1 MASPKFFAGV
11 DWSEH
16 LNDLAVVDRSG
27 EVVASTRF
35 EATPTGARDALAV
48 LSGLR
53 SSHTFSRRSVP
64 VAIEASRGLLV
75 TALRRHGQTVIPIH
89 PSTVARYR
97 GRLNPGNRKKS
108 DAGDAALLANI
119 LRTDSHAHRPL
130 HTNSDDADA
139 VGALTRAQLRATR
152 TRQYHYLQLRSQLRA
167 VHPAAVTAW
176 AHLDGRLVRPEAREV
191 ITLAPTSGQ
200 AARLTRR
207 QIRAA
212 LERSGR
218 TRLLDSETD
227 RLFALFREPVLRN
240 HPAVEDALGQ
250 EVLTTLRFLGEAC
263 QSVAELTAAAGDLF
277 TQHPQSHIYQSFPGV
292 GLLTG
297 ARLLGELGDDP
308 TRFATAKGL
317 AAYAGARPFTWA
329 SGTSRTV
336 LHRRVAANKRL
347 AAYGHHWAF
356 TSLTKSPQCRAHYDK
371 RRAAGDRHNAALR
384 RLFGKLLASLHHC
397 LLHDELFDPEAA
409 WPRPPDPA

>member
-1 MASPKFFAGV
+1 MVSPKFFAGV

-27 EVVASTRF
+27 EVIASTRF
-35 EATPTGARDALAV
+35 EATPAGVRDALAV

-53 SSHTFSRRSVP
+53 TSHTFSRRSVP

-75 TALRRHGQTVIPIH
+75 NALRRHSQTVIPIH

-119 LRTDSHAHRPL
+119 LRTDGHAHRPL
-130 HTNSDDADA
+130 HTNSEEADA
-139 VGALTRAQLRATR
+139 VGALTRAQLRASR

-176 AHLDGRLVRPEAREV
+176 GHLDGRLVRPEAREV
-191 ITLAPTSGQ
+191 IALAPSSGQ

-212 LERSGR
+212 LDRAGR

-227 RLFALFREPVLRN
+227 RLFTLFREPVLRN
-240 HPAVEDALGQ
+240 PPAVEDALGQ
-250 EVLTTLRFLGEAC
+250 EVLATLRLLGEAC
-263 QSVAELTAAAGDLF
+263 LSVDELTSAAGELF
-277 TQHPQSHIYQSFPGV
+277 SQHPQSRIYLSFPGV

-297 ARLLGELGDDP
+297 ARLLSELGDDP

-347 AAYGHHWAF
+347 AAYGHYWAF

-409 WPRPPDPA
+409 WPRPPGPA